1 MALFI
6 SKLERSDEIIS
17 SMISLSLFEVQV
29 SNDVFLF
36 SPVTVTEWDYWTSGY
51 KGDDAKWHWGRRAR
65 SIKEDGKQ

>member
-1 MALFI
+1 
-6 SKLERSDEIIS
+6 
-17 SMISLSLFEVQV
+17 MISLSLFEVQV

-65 SIKEDGKQ
+65 SIEEDGKTH